1 MQVNTISTTNTITN
15 TTKSTEKSQSNFKS
29 YLGESQELDTIFQK
43 AADTYGVDVNLL
55 KAIAKTESNFTADAT
70 SSAGAMGIMQLM
82 PNTAKAL
89 GVSNPY
95 DAEESIMGGAKY
107 ISQMLKKYDGDVK
120 LALASYNAGPGNVAK
135 YGGIPPFKET
145 QNYVTKVI
153 SAYQGNSSS
162 TTSTTKTNTTI
173 AASTVGST
181 SATNASVE
189 ASLENASM
197 RWDILSANRSDRL
210 NSYVSLISEYT
221 RSKEIDELFSYMD
234 YLKFVDSITNQQE
247 EEEEETKTEMASQT
261 AAVQLSSLANHPLL
275 LRTNGIL

>member
-1 MQVNTISTTNTITN
+1 MQVNTISTTNTVTN
-15 TTKSTEKSQSNFKS
+15 TTKSTEKTQSNFKS

-55 KAIAKTESNFTADAT
+55 KSIAKTESNFTTDAT

-145 QNYVTKVI
+145 QNYVTKVM

-162 TTSTTKTNTTI
+162 TTSTTKTTTTNT
-173 AASTVGST
+173 ASAVGST
-181 SATNASVE
+181 SDTNASVD
-189 ASLENASM
+189 ASLEKASM
-197 RWDILSANRSDRL
+197 RWDILSSNRSDRL
-210 NSYVSLISEYT
+210 NSYVSLISEYA

-247 EEEEETKTEMASQT
+247 EEEEETKTETASQT
-261 AAVQLSSLANHPLL
+261 AAVQLSSLTNHQLL